1 MTDEELAVGCLYP
14 ALQKVPEI
22 SIKIAVAVA
31 EECYKV
37 GWNNE
42 MRKIKKLKDGTA
54 KLYPEPV
61 DKELFVRSQA
71 YQTEYEEMMPKMMVN
86 WGIK

>member
-1 MTDEELAVGCLYP
+1 
-14 ALQKVPEI
+14 
-22 SIKIAVAVA
+22 
-31 EECYKV
+31 
-37 GWNNE
+37 